1 VNRTDRLYAIVEELR
16 SRSPRPTSTTVLA
29 DRFEVST
36 RTIERDVLALQEA
49 GVPIHAETGR
59 TGGYVLDA
67 ARTLPPVNFT
77 AAEAAAVAVAL
88 HGARG
93 TPFATSARS
102 ALTKMMAAMADDDVT
117 AARDLGGRVLTFAP
131 RDAPDRVGVPEDPT
145 VPRAVEQAIVD
156 RLVLRITY
164 TDKHD
169 EPTQRT
175 VEPVAVVQVGARW
188 YLTAW
193 CRLRDG
199 VRSFRLDRITAAYL
213 TREPAPERD
222 LGPIEI
228 PGLEGSPVLE

>member
-1 VNRTDRLYAIVEELR
+1 MNRTDRLYAIVEELR
-16 SRSPRPTSTTVLA
+16 ARGPRPTSTTRLA
-29 DRFEVST
+29 ERFEVST

-67 ARTLPPVNFT
+67 TRTLPPVNFT

-88 HGARG
+88 QAARG
-93 TPFATSARS
+93 TPFATSARN
-102 ALTKMMAAMADDDVT
+102 ALTKMMAAMADTDQA
-117 AARDLGGRVLTFAP
+117 AARDLGGRVLTFVP
-131 RDAPDRVGVPEDPT
+131 REPPDRTGAPEDPT
-145 VPRAVEQAIVD
+145 VPRAVERAIVD
-156 RLVLRITY
+156 RLVLRIAY

-169 EPTQRT
+169 EPSQRT
-175 VEPVAVVQVGARW
+175 VEPVAVVQVGPSW

-199 VRSFRLDRITAAYL
+199 VRSFRLDRITEAYL
-213 TREPAPERD
+213 TRERAPDRD